1 MFQSFSHFCSRNYKN
16 STPNMAIFEPNEL
29 CSNTETTFNTK
40 KKRKEKTR
48 KQKGI
53 GIFRI
58 NRGPFCFRN
67 ISCSC

>member
-1 MFQSFSHFCSRNYKN
+1 
-16 STPNMAIFEPNEL
+16 MAIFEPNEL